1 MDAAQRIV
9 DDLLNLE
16 IDVIIKPGMTARKMP
31 EPPHALLDVIG
42 AYDTFL
48 CQVGNRLNP
57 VWESLGRPPVQVRPS
72 VESAKPQS
80 RNRQTD
86 PATGRLTK
94 PLRTESVPDVVS
106 EDVFD
111 NLRERAVEAEAVYR
125 RLVVID
131 DRKRVPED
139 ETGVI
144 LTRIFRNCD
153 QIKAILTRR
162 EVSAVLD
169 GGIGRDD
176 AGTIVLPLESSEIV
190 ALRKIWEI
198 GTETVVMQTVAQ
210 LDGDIVT
217 RVQRG
222 REAAVYKPL
231 HDLHQEAVASA
242 LEHWRFLAQTVAT
255 FLSTV
260 LRGFF
265 LGRRSGG

>member
-16 IDVIIKPGMTARKMP
+16 IDIIIKPGMTARKMP
-31 EPPHALLDVIG
+31 EPPHALLDIIG

-48 CQVGNRLNP
+48 CQAGNRLNP
-57 VWESLGRPPVQVRPS
+57 VWESLGRPAVQVRPS
-72 VESAKPQS
+72 AESAKPQS
-80 RNRQTD
+80 PNRQTD
-86 PATGRLTK
+86 PATGQLTK
-94 PLRTESVPDVVS
+94 PLRTESVPDVIS

-111 NLRERAVEAEAVYR
+111 SVRERAVEAEAVYR
-125 RLVVID
+125 RLVAVANQT
-131 DRKRVPED
+131 RFPED

-153 QIKAILTRR
+153 QIKAMLARR
-162 EVSAVLD
+162 EVSAVL
-169 GGIGRDD
+169 GGGVDRDS
-176 AGTIVLPLESSEIV
+176 ARTLVLPLESSDIV

-217 RVQRG
+217 RIQRG
-222 REAAVYKPL
+222 RDAAVYKPL

>member
-42 AYDTFL
+42 AYDTYI

-57 VWESLGRPPVQVRPS
+57 IWEEMGRPAVQVRPGS
-72 VESAKPQS
+72 ESPKPQS
-80 RNRQTD
+80 PNRQTD
-86 PATGRLTK
+86 PVTGRLTV
-94 PLRTESVPDVVS
+94 PLRTESVPDVIS
-106 EDVFD
+106 EEVFD

-125 RLVVID
+125 RLVTAD
-131 DRKRVPED
+131 DRRRVPED

-153 QIKAILTRR
+153 QIKAMLTRPA
-162 EVSAVLD
+162 VSAVVGSGVD
-169 GGIGRDD
+169 RDN
-176 AGTIVLPLESSEIV
+176 AMTLVLPLESSEIV

-198 GTETVVMQTVAQ
+198 GTESVVMQTIAQ

-217 RVQRG
+217 RIQRG
-222 REAAVYKPL
+222 RDAAAYKPL

-242 LEHWRFLAQTVAT
+242 LKHWQFLAQTVAT
-255 FLSTV
+255 FLSSV

-265 LGRRSGG
+265 LGRRGGG